1 MAADL
6 LSTICDEIDERLG
19 ELRLRLAEYEQLL
32 VAADALVATGAAAT
46 PEIVPDTPQSVASA
60 KPKQAKTAP
69 PKPKQAR
76 VGRPRKVAAEAAPE
90 ASVRSARAPRGAA
103 REAILAAL
111 DHGSHTVGELA
122 VVTAMSTANINGNV
136 RRLVVEGAVAKTERE
151 GKTAYA
157 LATA

>member
-1 MAADL
+1 MSAGR
-6 LSTICDEIDERLG
+6 ERL
-19 ELRLRLAEYEQLL
+19 L
-32 VAADALVATGAAAT
+32 
-46 PEIVPDTPQSVASA
+46 
-60 KPKQAKTAP
+60 
-69 PKPKQAR
+69 
-76 VGRPRKVAAEAAPE
+76 AEAAPE
-90 ASVRSARAPRGAA
+90 ASAKSTRAPRGAA